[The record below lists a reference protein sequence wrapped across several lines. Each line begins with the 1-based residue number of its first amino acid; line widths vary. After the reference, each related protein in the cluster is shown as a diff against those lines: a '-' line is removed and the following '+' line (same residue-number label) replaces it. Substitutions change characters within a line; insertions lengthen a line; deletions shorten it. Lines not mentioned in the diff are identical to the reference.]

1 MATHQYSC
9 VLDFGDTNDSV
20 EKKKGKKN
28 AAETE
33 QEKLDGKIAKDTQ
46 KFFKTV
52 IVGTVVVGTAKWQ
65 ASLVGR
71 NMGSS
76 LVQEKIDAG
85 LQIATTV
92 GGFVA
97 AAATGNYVAAA
108 AIAVG
113 TGLNMIKQVE
123 QYNYNARWE
132 NINLS
137 LSRERLG
144 SSAAINRSRNV

>member
-1 MATHQYSC
+1 MSAHTYS
-9 VLDFGDTNDSV
+9 LIIDFGDTNDEV
-20 EKKKGKKN
+20 NKKKPKK
-28 AAETE
+28 TE
-33 QEKLDGKIAKDTQ
+33 EEKAQEKLDGQIAKDTQ

-52 IVGTVVVGTAKWQ
+52 VVGTVLVGTAKWQ

-76 LVQEKIDAG
+76 LVQDKINAG

-92 GGFVA
+92 GAFTAAVA
-97 AAATGNYVAAA
+97 TQNYVAAA

-113 TGLNMIKQVE
+113 TGMNMIKQTE
-123 QYNYNARWE
+123 QYNYEAKWE
-132 NINLS
+132 NIGNA